1 MNANQELLQ
10 KLRRQR
16 LRMGEDD
23 LPVNPS
29 MSPASHAPRNL
40 QERHQGDLQ
49 SKLNRQRQRMGESS
63 QPEKEKPQQAQSQP
77 EAHVSVK
84 VKQRAMSFLTG
95 RATSGPSLVKP
106 GRINLGSWEDKCR
119 VKTTYTKRHKEALED
134 VDVAQKGCSYENG
147 SNLATINE
155 EEKRSLQEQVAIL
168 SEDATLGDA
177 SEAKDDDLEAPS
189 DLGAELT
196 EEGSLG
202 KENVEQAVENEI
214 RAKDL
219 ETEEPVKS
227 RKGAECF
234 FMWDSDEDA
243 CSLQDDPIS
252 ERQSAKTEAEEPLEF
267 SMLDYLAELPEGV
280 AEKLHNCL
288 KTHEELVRRLCQR
301 NDLLRAHIRN
311 LRREASEVKAAP
323 FTPSNFIARSPR
335 SPQSPQAVPS
345 RTPAEVRQKR
355 QPVETTKSVQDAAT
369 PSERIRLRD
378 EQHEANL
385 RARLQRTIRASRER
399 VQAMQRRVQREEQQV
414 KHRFEA
420 ALHTRDGLE
429 RSIKAAFKEQGQARI
444 RIAELEEAISIEAM
458 RYRSK
463 EKERD
468 QLLDKQSAFRNDLKA
483 FRNRGLKHQ
492 QRERRIQELQSEV
505 EVLSKV
511 YHAESPRWTH

>member
-23 LPVNPS
+23 LPVSHPS
-29 MSPASHAPRNL
+29 MAPTSHAPRNL

-49 SKLNRQRQRMGESS
+49 SKLNRQRQRMGESN
-63 QPEKEKPQQAQSQP
+63 QPENEKPQQAQSQP
-77 EAHVSVK
+77 EAHVK

-95 RATSGPSLVKP
+95 RVTSGPSLVKP

-119 VKTTYTKRHKEALED
+119 VKPTYTKRHKEALED
-134 VDVAQKGCSYENG
+134 VDVAQKGCGYENG

-155 EEKRSLQEQVAIL
+155 EEKRSLQDQVAIL
-168 SEDATLGDA
+168 SDATLG
-177 SEAKDDDLEAPS
+177 EAKDDLEAPS
-189 DLGAELT
+189 ELGAEIT
-196 EEGSLG
+196 EGSLG
-202 KENVEQAVENEI
+202 KENVEQVEIEI
-214 RAKDL
+214 QAKDL
-219 ETEEPVKS
+219 ETEELVKS

-345 RTPAEVRQKR
+345 RTPAEVRQTR
-355 QPVETTKSVQDAAT
+355 QPVETTKTVQSSTPQEDAAT

-385 RARLQRTIRASRER
+385 RARLQRTIRASRDR

-444 RIAELEEAISIEAM
+444 RIGELEEAISIEAM

-468 QLLDKQSAFRNDLKA
+468 QLLEKQSAFRNDLKA